1 MSPTADINDEIKTTI
16 FVVEDDEWYR
26 EYLAYTLALDPTH
39 TVKSF
44 ANGKAFLS
52 HSGVKPDIITIDY
65 GLPDTTG
72 AALLYEIKKKYEYAE
87 VIVISEQDKIDTA
100 LQLLKAGAYD
110 YFVKS
115 KDIRERLL
123 NTVNHIKQGRQL
135 KERLVY
141 LEKEVSTKHD
151 FRKNIIGTS
160 PSMISVFDLIEKAL
174 GNNLTVTI
182 YGETGTGKEEVAKAI
197 HFNSIFNKGP
207 FVAINMA
214 AVPRELAESELFGHE
229 KGAFTG
235 AVAARAG
242 KFEEASNGTIF
253 LDEIGDMDLSLQV
266 KLLRVL
272 QEKTVTRVGANS
284 QVKVNNRVI
293 VATHKNLKA
302 EVEKGNFREDLFY
315 RIFGLT
321 INLPPLRVRGQD
333 ILLLAIHFINTFCK
347 ENKIPVKVLS
357 DAAKQKFMSYPFPG
371 NVRELKSLTELACVL
386 SSGNEIQATDIHL
399 QAVAGTQGFFN
410 ENLTLDDYNHKIVK
424 HYLDKNDNN
433 VTAVAKQLN
442 IGKSTIYRMMKEG
455 TQGNHE

>member
-1 MSPTADINDEIKTTI
+1 MDRIADSQAERKTTI

-26 EYLAYTLALDPTH
+26 EFLSYTLALDPSH

-44 ANGKAFLS
+44 ANGKSFLS
-52 HSGVKPDIITIDY
+52 HSGDKPDIITIDY

-72 AALLYEIKKKYEYAE
+72 ANLLQDIRKKYEHAE

-123 NTVNHIKQGRQL
+123 NTVNHIKQGFHL
-135 KERLVY
+135 KTRLDY

-151 FRKNIIGTS
+151 FRKNIIGKS
-160 PSMISVFDLIEKAL
+160 PSMSEVYHLIEKAL
-174 GNNLTVTI
+174 GNNLSVTI

-197 HFNSIFNKGP
+197 HYNSIFKKGP

-242 KFEEASNGTIF
+242 KFEEAEAGTIF

-272 QEKTVTRVGANS
+272 QEKTVTRVGGNQ

-293 VATHKNLKA
+293 VATHKNLKE

-321 INLPPLRVRGQD
+321 INLPPLRNRGQD
-333 ILLLAIHFINTFCK
+333 VLLLAVHFVNSFCK
-347 ENKIPVKVLS
+347 ENKLHQKVMT
-357 DAAKQKFMSYPFPG
+357 DEAKQKLISYPFPG

-386 SSGNEIQATDIHL
+386 SSGNEIHSGDIHL
-399 QAVAGTQGFFN
+399 QNASDSISFFDDT
-410 ENLTLDDYNHKIVK
+410 LTLDDYNRKILK
-424 HYLDKNDNN
+424 HYLENNGDN
-433 VTAVAKQLN
+433 VTAVAHKLN
-442 IGKSTIYRMMKEG
+442 IGKSTIYRMMKEWG
-455 TQGNHE
+455 EG

>member
-1 MSPTADINDEIKTTI
+1 MERIVNGSDESKTTI

-44 ANGKAFLS
+44 SNGKSFLS
-52 HSGVKPDIITIDY
+52 HSTEKPDIITIDY

-72 AALLYEIKKKYEYAE
+72 AALLQEIKKKYNSAE

-123 NTVNHIKQGRQL
+123 NTINHIKQGRQM
-135 KERLVY
+135 KDRLTV
-141 LEKEVSTKHD
+141 LEKEVNGRHD
-151 FRKNIIGTS
+151 YRKNIIGNSIAMST
-160 PSMISVFDLIEKAL
+160 VYDLIEKSL
-174 GNNLTVTI
+174 NNNLSVTI
-182 YGETGTGKEEVAKAI
+182 YGETGTGKEEVARAI
-197 HFNSIFNKGP
+197 HYNSIFKNGP

-242 KFEEASNGTIF
+242 KFEEANNGTIF

-272 QEKTVTRVGANS
+272 QEKIVTRVGGN
-284 QVKVNNRVI
+284 QQIKVNNRVI

-321 INLPPLRVRGQD
+321 ISLPPLRERGQD
-333 ILLLAIHFINTFCK
+333 ILLLAAHFVNRFCK
-347 ENKIPVKVLS
+347 ENRIQNKILS
-357 DAAKQKFMSYPFPG
+357 DNAREKLMNYPFPG

-386 SSGNEIQATDIHL
+386 SAGNEIMASDINIGNG
-399 QAVAGTQGFFN
+399 AVSASFYD
-410 ENLTLDDYNHKIVK
+410 EASTLDDYNKKIIR
-424 HYLDKNDNN
+424 HYLEKNDQN
-433 VTAVAKQLN
+433 VIAVAQQLN

-455 TQGNHE
+455 L